1 MWSNPARRE
10 VWGDAPAGPTPIAS
24 MEKITMRS
32 AMRIVL
38 KL

>member
-10 VWGDAPAGPTPIAS
+10 VWGDAPAGRTPIAL
-24 MEKITMRS
+24 MEKITMRNV
-32 AMRIVL
+32 MRIVL